1 MWGIKF
7 MLVSLKWGFVINTNN
22 SLVTIRQLKCKIPLV
37 AIDNLIEKFVR

>member
-22 SLVTIRQLKCKIPLV
+22 SLVTIRQLKCQIPLV